1 MSPEP
6 SMLQTQTKFFRR
18 VALALAMAFTMASLP
33 IVPASAGMIATDQ
46 IITQSQ
52 AAEARAVVDSFMAR
66 DEVKQELQALGVDPA
81 EAESRVGTLSDAEAV
96 DLAQKIQDL
105 PAGQG
110 AIGAI
115 VGAAVLIFVV
125 LLITDLLGFT
135 SVFGFTNKGSAN
147 PS

>member
-1 MSPEP
+1 
-6 SMLQTQTKFFRR
+6 MLQTQTKFFRR

-81 EAESRVGTLSDAEAV
+81 EAESRVGTLRDAEAV

>member
-1 MSPEP
+1 
-6 SMLQTQTKFFRR
+6 MLQTQTKFFRR